1 MNLKL
6 AATLAGLSFLAVAL
20 FPGCSAG
27 AHGTDVPA
35 GPGDSAPARVR
46 LLQRWRVE
54 VWRSGSEGSDAIL
67 GYELTEGE
75 PEEGYLYTTG
85 EPLRSYAF
93 TADDVKVGDHSVRV
107 LRAGG

>member
-6 AATLAGLSFLAVAL
+6 AATLVGLSFLTVAL
-20 FPGCSAG
+20 SAGCSTG
-27 AHGTDVPA
+27 ARGTDVPA
-35 GPGDSAPARVR
+35 DPVEPAPTKVQ

-67 GYELTEGE
+67 GYGLTEGE